1 MEVVAVWYGG
11 APNRAGMDQCGATGA
26 ARVAAKRSEKT
37 QKERPQVTLN
47 KHLKWD
53 FFVNFELFCGYQIP
67 EFC

>member
-1 MEVVAVWYGG
+1 
-11 APNRAGMDQCGATGA
+11 MDQCGATGA